1 MTVFI
6 CRMFTIRRQHRRW
19 NAPGVLDMAGSR
31 QGDARFVI
39 DVKAL
44 LDVETAS
51 DPTLILVANTIP
63 ATFFD

>member
-1 MTVFI
+1 
-6 CRMFTIRRQHRRW
+6 
-19 NAPGVLDMAGSR
+19 MAGSR
-31 QGDARFVI
+31 HGDARFVI